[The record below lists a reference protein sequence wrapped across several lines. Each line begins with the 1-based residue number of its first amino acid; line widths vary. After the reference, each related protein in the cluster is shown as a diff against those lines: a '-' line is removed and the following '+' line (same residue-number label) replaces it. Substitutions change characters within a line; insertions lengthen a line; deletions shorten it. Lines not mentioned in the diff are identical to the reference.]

1 MNTHKLGACSV
12 SIVCD
17 RISADP
23 CETFCSGAGEGSYL
37 LLEVG
42 DCLVPA
48 SPSLLLGLE
57 SFLMFGVVAVDVS
70 GGKRYFRVWSCPN
83 LEFRLKV
90 WTKQTNKF

>member
-1 MNTHKLGACSV
+1 MNTHEIGDCSV

-23 CETFCSGAGEGSYL
+23 CETFWSGAGEGFSL
-37 LLEVG
+37 MLEAG

-48 SPSLLLGLE
+48 SPSLLLGQE

-70 GGKRYFRVWSCPN
+70 GGKRYFRVLSCPN
-83 LEFRLKV
+83 LEFRLKA